1 MALPNLTRD
10 QAVERAALITVDS
23 YQIILD
29 VTDGN
34 GAPGERTFRS
44 TTTVVFDALP
54 GADTVIDISAH
65 TVRRASLND
74 QDLDVSGY
82 DEAAGIPLRGLAQ
95 RNVVVVDADC
105 HYSNT
110 GEGLH
115 RFVDPVDGETYLYS
129 QFETADAKRM
139 FACFDQPDLK
149 ATFDVRVTAPAHWKV
164 ISNGAPLAA
173 ANGVHTFATTPRM
186 STYLVALIAGPYA
199 AWTDTYID
207 DHGEIPLG
215 IYCRASLAE
224 YMDAERLFTQ
234 TKQGFGF
241 YHKHF
246 GLPYAFGKYDQL
258 FVPEFN
264 AGAMENAGAVTFLE
278 DYVFRSKV
286 TRASYERRAETVLH
300 EMAHMWFGDLVTMTW
315 WDDLW
320 LNESFATFASVLCQS
335 EATEFTE
342 AWTTFATVEKSW
354 AYRQDQLPSTRVTA
368 PAHWKV
374 ISNGAPLAAAN
385 GVHTFA
391 TTPRMSTYLVALIA
405 GPYAA
410 WTDTYIDDHGEIPL
424 GIYCRASLAEYMDAE
439 RLFTQT
445 KQGFGFYHK
454 HFGLPYAFGKYDQL
468 FVPEFNAGAME
479 NAGAVT
485 FLEDYVFRSKVTRAS
500 YERRAETVLHEMA
513 HMWFGDLVTMTW
525 WDDLWLNESFA
536 TFASV
541 LCQSEATEFTEAW
554 TTFATVEKSW
564 AYRQDQLPSTH
575 PIAADIPDLAA
586 VEVNF
591 DGITYAK
598 GASVLKQL
606 VAYVGLERF
615 LAGLRDYFRTHAF
628 GNASFDDLLAALEKA
643 SGRDLS
649 NWGEQWLKTTGL
661 NTLRPDFEVDA
672 EGRFTRFAVT
682 QSGAAPGAGE
692 TRVHRLAVGI
702 YDDDGSKSSGKL
714 VRVHREELDVSG
726 PITNV
731 PALVGVSR
739 GKLILVN
746 DDDLTY
752 CSLRLDERS
761 LQTAL
766 DRIADI
772 AEPLP
777 RTLVWSAAWEMT
789 REAELRARDFVSLV
803 SGGVHAE
810 TEVGVAQRLLLQAQ
824 TALGCYAEP
833 GWARE
838 RGWPQFADRL
848 LELAREAEPGSD
860 HQLAY
865 INSLCSSVLSP
876 RHVQTLGALL
886 EGEPA
891 ACGLAGLAVD
901 TDLRWR
907 IVTALATA
915 GAIDADGPE
924 TPRIDAEVQRDPTA
938 AGKRHAAQARAA
950 RPQFVVKD
958 EAFTTVVE
966 DDTLANATGRAMI
979 AGIAAPGQGELLKPF
994 ARRYFQAIP
1003 GVWARRSSEVAQSVV
1018 IGLYPHWDISEQG
1031 ITAAEEF
1038 LSDPEVPPAL
1048 RRLVLEGQAAVQRSL
1063 RARNFDADG

>member
-10 QAVERAALITVDS
+10 QAVERAALLTVGS
-23 YQIILD
+23 YQISLD
-29 VTDGN
+29 ITDGS

-44 TTTVVFDALP
+44 TTTVAFDALA
-54 GADTVIDISAH
+54 GADTVIDIAADS
-65 TVRRASLND
+65 VRSASLNGVEI
-74 QDLDVSGY
+74 DVSGY
-82 DEAAGIPLRGLAQ
+82 DEATGIPLRGLAG
-95 RNVVVVDADC
+95 RNVVIVDADC
-105 HYSNT
+105 RYSNT

-115 RFVDPVDGETYLYS
+115 RFADPVDNEVYLYS

-149 ATFDVRVTAPAHWKV
+149 ATFDVRVTAPKHWKV
-164 ISNGAPLAA
+164 ISNGATVAVSDSD
-173 ANGVHTFATTPRM
+173 GGSVHTFATTPKM

-199 AWTDTYID
+199 EWQDAYSDE
-207 DHGEIPLG
+207 HGEIPLG
-215 IYCRASLAE
+215 IYCRSSLAQH
-224 YMDAERLFTQ
+224 MDAERLFTQ

-241 YHKHF
+241 YHK
-246 GLPYAFGKYDQL
+246 
-258 FVPEFN
+258 N
-264 AGAMENAGAVTFLE
+264 
-278 DYVFRSKV
+278 
-286 TRASYERRAETVLH
+286 
-300 EMAHMWFGDLVTMTW
+300 
-315 WDDLW
+315 
-320 LNESFATFASVLCQS
+320 
-335 EATEFTE
+335 
-342 AWTTFATVEKSW
+342 
-354 AYRQDQLPSTRVTA
+354 
-368 PAHWKV
+368 
-374 ISNGAPLAAAN
+374 
-385 GVHTFA
+385 
-391 TTPRMSTYLVALIA
+391 
-405 GPYAA
+405 
-410 WTDTYIDDHGEIPL
+410 
-424 GIYCRASLAEYMDAE
+424 
-439 RLFTQT
+439 
-445 KQGFGFYHK
+445 
-454 HFGLPYAFGKYDQL
+454 FGLPYAFGKYDQL

-606 VAYVGLERF
+606 VAYVGLEHF
-615 LAGLRDYFRTHAF
+615 LAGLRDYFRTHAY
-628 GNASFDDLLAALEKA
+628 GNATFDDLLSALEKA

-649 NWGEQWLKTTGL
+649 DWGRQWLKTTGL
-661 NTLRPDFEVDA
+661 NTLRPDFDVDA
-672 EGRFTRFAVT
+672 DGKFTRFAVL

-692 TRVHRLAVGI
+692 TRVHRLAIGI
-702 YDDDGSKSSGKL
+702 YDTHDSGETGKL
-714 VRVHREELDVSG
+714 VRVHREELDAAGSS
-726 PITNV
+726 TEV

-752 CSLRLDERS
+752 CSLRLDPES

-766 DRIADI
+766 QRIADI

-789 REAELRARDFVSLV
+789 REAELRARDFVALV

-824 TALGCYAEP
+824 TAVGSYADP
-833 GWARE
+833 AWARE
-838 RGWPQFADRL
+838 QGWPQFADRL
-848 LELAREAEPGSD
+848 LELARGAQPGSD
-860 HQLAY
+860 HQLAFF
-865 INSLCSSVLSP
+865 NTLCSSVLSP
-876 RHVQTLGALL
+876 RHVETLAGLL
-886 EGEPA
+886 DGDPA
-891 ACGLAGLAVD
+891 EQGLAGLTVD

-915 GAIDADGPE
+915 GAIDAEGPQ
-924 TPRIDAEVQRDPTA
+924 TPTIDAEVQRDPTA
-938 AGKRHAAQARAA
+938 AGKRHGAQAAAA
-950 RPQFVVKD
+950 RPQFGVKD
-958 EAFTTVVE
+958 QAFTTVVE
-966 DDTLANATGRAMI
+966 DDTLPNITGRAII
-979 AGIAAPGQGELLKPF
+979 AGINAPGQGELLKPF
-994 ARRYFQAIP
+994 TGRYFEAILEL
-1003 GVWARRSSEVAQSVV
+1003 WARRSSEVAQSVV
-1018 IGLYPHWDISEQG
+1018 IGLYPHWDISDEG
-1031 ITAAEEF
+1031 VAAADKFLTAP
-1038 LSDPEVPPAL
+1038 DVPPAL
-1048 RRLVLEGQAAVQRSL
+1048 RRLVLEGQAAVTRSL
-1063 RARNFDADG
+1063 RARKFDVAD

>member
-23 YQIILD
+23 YQINLD

-44 TTTVVFDALP
+44 TTTVEFDALA
-54 GADTVIDISAH
+54 GGDTVIDIAAE
-65 TVRRASLND
+65 TVRSASLNGHE
-74 QDLDVSGY
+74 LDVSGY
-82 DEAAGIPLRGLAQ
+82 DESTGIPLRGLADH
-95 RNVVVVDADC
+95 NVVVVDADC
-105 HYSNT
+105 RYSNT

-115 RFVDPVDGETYLYS
+115 RFVDPVDDETYLYS

-149 ATFDVRVTAPAHWKV
+149 ATFDIRLTAPKHWRV
-164 ISNGAPLAA
+164 VSNGACTTVTE
-173 ANGVHTFATTPRM
+173 NGASAVHTFATTPRM
-186 STYLVALIAGPYA
+186 STYLVALVAGPYA
-199 AWTDTYID
+199 VWEDAYTDE
-207 DHGEIPLG
+207 HGDIPLG
-215 IYCRASLAE
+215 IYCRASLAQH
-224 YMDAERLFTQ
+224 MDAERLFTQ

-335 EATEFTE
+335 EATEF
-342 AWTTFATVEKSW
+342 K
-354 AYRQDQLPSTRVTA
+354 
-368 PAHWKV
+368 
-374 ISNGAPLAAAN
+374 
-385 GVHTFA
+385 
-391 TTPRMSTYLVALIA
+391 
-405 GPYAA
+405 
-410 WTDTYIDDHGEIPL
+410 
-424 GIYCRASLAEYMDAE
+424 
-439 RLFTQT
+439 
-445 KQGFGFYHK
+445 
-454 HFGLPYAFGKYDQL
+454 
-468 FVPEFNAGAME
+468 
-479 NAGAVT
+479 
-485 FLEDYVFRSKVTRAS
+485 
-500 YERRAETVLHEMA
+500 
-513 HMWFGDLVTMTW
+513 
-525 WDDLWLNESFA
+525 
-536 TFASV
+536 
-541 LCQSEATEFTEAW
+541 EAW

-575 PIAADIPDLAA
+575 PIAAEIPDLAA

-606 VAYVGLERF
+606 VAYVGLEHF

-628 GNASFDDLLAALEKA
+628 GNATFDDLLSALVKA

-649 NWGEQWLKTTGL
+649 NWGQQWLKTTGL
-661 NTLRPDFEVDA
+661 NTLRPDFDVDTDDK
-672 EGRFTRFAVT
+672 FTRFAVT

-692 TRVHRLAVGI
+692 TRVHRVAVGI
-702 YDDDGSKSSGKL
+702 YDDDGSGKL
-714 VRVHREELDVSG
+714 VRVHREELDIDG
-726 PITNV
+726 PETEV

-752 CSLRLDERS
+752 CSLRLDAQS

-766 DRIADI
+766 ERIADI

-803 SGGVHAE
+803 SRGIQAE

-824 TALGCYAEP
+824 TALGSYAEP

-838 RGWPQFADRL
+838 HGWPQYADRQ
-848 LELAREAEPGSD
+848 LELARAAAPASD
-860 HQLAY
+860 HQLAFV
-865 INSLCSSVLSP
+865 NTLCSSVLSP
-876 RHVQTLGALL
+876 RHVETLTALL
-886 EGEPA
+886 DGDPA
-891 ACGLAGLAVD
+891 ALGLAGVNVD

-907 IVTALATA
+907 IVSALAAA
-915 GAIDADGPE
+915 GAIDADGPA
-924 TPRIDAEVQRDPTA
+924 TPRIDTEAQRDATA
-938 AGKRHAAQARAA
+938 AGKRQSAQAAAA
-950 RPQFVVKD
+950 RPQFDVK
-958 EAFTTVVE
+958 EKAFTTVVE
-966 DDTLANATGRAMI
+966 DDTLANITARAII

-994 ARRYFQAIP
+994 TARYFKAIS
-1003 GVWARRSSEVAQSVV
+1003 GVWARRSSEVAQTVV
-1018 IGLYPHWDISEQG
+1018 IGLYPYWDISD
-1031 ITAAEEF
+1031 AAIAAADEF
-1038 LSDPEVPPAL
+1038 LTAPESEVPPAL
-1048 RRLVLEGQAAVQRSL
+1048 RRLVLEGQAAVKRAL
-1063 RARNFDADG
+1063 RARRFDAGDAN